1 MKILRQP
8 WNVFV
13 FLFRRSINNVE
24 FVLLKRKDDGIW
36 QSASGG
42 GEDEETPEMAA
53 HREAFEE
60 TGLPQSVKLYK
71 LDTMSYMEANIFKCY
86 QQWGEDIYVVPMYY
100 YAAEYNGDIKI
111 SEEHSEYGWFN
122 YDDAHN
128 LLYWHDNKTALWELN
143 ERLKKGNLIAGRP
156 THRENN

>member
-1 MKILRQP
+1 MLRQP

-13 FLFRRSINNVE
+13 FLFRRTINDVE
-24 FVLLKRKDDGIW
+24 FALLKRKDDGIW
-36 QSASGG
+36 QGASGG
-42 GEDEETPEMAA
+42 GENEETPEMAA

-60 TGLPQSVKLYK
+60 TGLPHSVKLYK

-100 YAAEYNGDIKI
+100 YAAEYNGYVKI
-111 SEEHSEYGWFN
+111 SEEHSEYGWYN
-122 YDDAHN
+122 YDGAQN

-143 ERLKKGNLIAGRP
+143 ERLKKCDLITG
-156 THRENN
+156 